1 VPLNLVCFRHLGG
14 DEANERILETVNA
27 SGRFFLTHTKL
38 DGRFTLRLS
47 VGQTWTEERHVH
59 AVWEAICRAAP

>member
-1 VPLNLVCFRHLGG
+1 
-14 DEANERILETVNA
+14 VNA